1 MKSKILVALLLT
13 TSLVAFS
20 QKVSVTSPNQKVIV
34 ELYNTQNAESGQ
46 WYLKVKYSI
55 KEKTSEV
62 IPQISLGLN
71 RADQSFS
78 KELKFLKVS
87 KPTIISSNYLALHG
101 KRVQCSNSANETVVS
116 FENPGKA

>member
-1 MKSKILVALLLT
+1 MILFQFWSLFVEFNLNTKRIQTHMKSQILVAILLMT
-13 TSLVAFS
+13 TLAIFS

-62 IPQISLGLN
+62 IHQISLGLN

-87 KPTIISSNYLALHG
+87 KPT
-101 KRVQCSNSANETVVS
+101 
-116 FENPGKA
+116 